1 MLLLQQQ
8 APIIVQVVEQPV
20 KETSIADVI
29 FGAIGVVGVGLI
41 CAALLGAA
49 LGGILILIKR
59 WRAQHGYEH
68 DPVAENPYRISP
80 F

>member
-1 MLLLQQQ
+1 VLLLQQQ

-59 WRAQHGYEH
+59 WRAQHGYEP
-68 DPVAENPYRISP
+68 DPVADNPYRISP

>member
-1 MLLLQQQ
+1 MLLQQQ
-8 APIIVQVVEQPV
+8 GPIIVHVVEQPV

-41 CAALLGAA
+41 CAALLGAV

>member
-1 MLLLQQQ
+1 VLLLQQQ

-29 FGAIGVVGVGLI
+29 FGALGVVGVGLI
-41 CAALLGAA
+41 LAALLGAV

-59 WRAQHGYEH
+59 WRARHGYAH

>member
-1 MLLLQQQ
+1 MQQ
-8 APIIVQVVEQPV
+8 APIIVHVVEQPV

-41 CAALLGAA
+41 CAALLGVV
-49 LGGILILIKR
+49 LGGILILVNR
-59 WRAQHGYEH
+59 WRRQHGYER
-68 DPVAENPYRISP
+68 DPVTENPYRISP

>member
-1 MLLLQQQ
+1 VLQQHG
-8 APIIVQVVEQPV
+8 PIIVQVVEQPV
-20 KETSIADVI
+20 KQTSYADVN
-29 FGAIGVVGVGLI
+29 FGAIGVVGVGLV
-41 CAALLGAA
+41 CAAVLGAI

-59 WRAQHGYEH
+59 WRAQHGYDR

>member
-20 KETSIADVI
+20 RETSIADVI
-29 FGAIGVVGVGLI
+29 FGALGVVGVGLI
-41 CAALLGAA
+41 AAALLGAV
-49 LGGILILIKR
+49 LGGMLILIKR
-59 WRAQHGYEH
+59 WRARHGYER

>member
-1 MLLLQQQ
+1 VVLLQQHG
-8 APIIVQVVEQPV
+8 PIIVHVVEQPI
-20 KETSIADVI
+20 KETSITDVI
-29 FGAIGVVGVGLI
+29 VGAIGVVGVGLV
-41 CAALLGAA
+41 CAALLGAV
-49 LGGILILIKR
+49 LGGLLIFVKR

>member
-1 MLLLQQQ
+1 MLLQQ
-8 APIIVQVVEQPV
+8 APIIVHVVEQPV
-20 KETSIADVI
+20 KETSITDVI
-29 FGAIGVVGVGLI
+29 FGAIGVVGVGLL
-41 CAALLGAA
+41 CAALLGAV

-68 DPVAENPYRISP
+68 DPVTENPYRISP